1 MPYHLIKLIINDV
14 SSISQKNTVHKSMYM
29 YQYVFNYNLFLHSS
43 QFHLLTT
50 SSGTLVSPTPK
61 KCFFTMYRKHCRIT
75 FLSCRISGANSCG
88 EKKKFVLI
96 TSNLIIKHLATI
108 WIYKQHI
115 LFSDLVLISP
125 FQVKLTS
132 LLLHSWSFP
141 GWTI

>member
-50 SSGTLVSPTPK
+50 SSETLVSPTPK

-88 EKKKFVLI
+88 EKKEICF
-96 TSNLIIKHLATI
+96 NNFRFDHLATI

>member
-1 MPYHLIKLIINDV
+1 MPTAVVVFTKDVKLMPYHLIKLIINDV

-50 SSGTLVSPTPK
+50 SSETLVSPTPK

-88 EKKKFVLI
+88 EKKKKFVLI
-96 TSNLIIKHLATI
+96 TSDLIIKHLATI
-108 WIYKQHI
+108 
-115 LFSDLVLISP
+115 
-125 FQVKLTS
+125 
-132 LLLHSWSFP
+132 
-141 GWTI
+141 

>member
-50 SSGTLVSPTPK
+50 SSETLVSPTPK

-75 FLSCRISGANSCG
+75 FLSCLISGANSCG
-88 EKKKFVLI
+88 EKKEICFNNFRFDHKTLGNNM
-96 TSNLIIKHLATI
+96 NL
-108 WIYKQHI
+108 
-115 LFSDLVLISP
+115 
-125 FQVKLTS
+125 
-132 LLLHSWSFP
+132 
-141 GWTI
+141 